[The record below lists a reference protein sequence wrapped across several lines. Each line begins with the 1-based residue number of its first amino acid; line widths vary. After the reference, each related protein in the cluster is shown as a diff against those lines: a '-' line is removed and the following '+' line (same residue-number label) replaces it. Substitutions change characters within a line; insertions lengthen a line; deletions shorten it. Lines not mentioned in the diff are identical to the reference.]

1 MEIQEVTLNIPL
13 QYKAVQYCEGHFEE
27 LREWVYNSSFGV
39 LQLMYAHNMS
49 GKSHVH
55 IYDTQKDRCV
65 PVEAEDW
72 VLLPITTS
80 HGVYPTY
87 HVVVDKL
94 FRKMFVKPTTNN
106 EECEMQISDALQICD
121 TGIPIRRKSW
131 GTNEDG
137 FNTFVMLLNVHVA
150 SHLPERFRAAVQ
162 FDGRSREITTE
173 KQYLL
178 VTPKFIN
185 EVEINWHATPYVPTW
200 RDIRANDWVV
210 AYKKKD

>member
-1 MEIQEVTLNIPL
+1 MKIQEVTLNIPL
-13 QYKAVQYCEGHFEE
+13 QYKAMQCRKENIEE
-27 LREWVYNSSFGV
+27 LRDWIAKETLGMLQVINSVADGNYYLYNDKQNSCK
-39 LQLMYAHNMS
+39 L
-49 GKSHVH
+49 
-55 IYDTQKDRCV
+55 I
-65 PVEAEDW
+65 VEGDW
-72 VLLPITTS
+72 VILLSTS
-80 HGVYPTY
+80 TSGVYPTY
-87 HVVVDKL
+87 QIVVDEL
-94 FRKMFVKPTTNN
+94 FRKMFVEPTANN
-106 EECEMQISDALQICD
+106 EEREMCIADALQICD

-200 RDIRANDWVV
+200 RDIRANDWGV
-210 AYKKKD
+210 AYKKKN